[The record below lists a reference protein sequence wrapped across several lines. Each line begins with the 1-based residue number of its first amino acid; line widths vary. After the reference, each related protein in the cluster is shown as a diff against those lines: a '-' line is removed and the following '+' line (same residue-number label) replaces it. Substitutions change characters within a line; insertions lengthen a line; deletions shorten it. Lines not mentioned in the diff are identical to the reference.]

1 MIERAIRGEFL
12 SGENSASTTKSY
24 LDSRT
29 KGDTSIVPQICSC
42 FSEEEKW
49 AYSLEVKIST
59 TNNK

>member
-1 MIERAIRGEFL
+1 MT
-12 SGENSASTTKSY
+12 NSY
-24 LDSRT
+24 LDTGT